1 MTKRKQNGDVPEEVS
16 AYMAKIGAKGGAKSK
31 GVKKKRS
38 PKHYRRMV
46 EIRRR
51 NRELDQL

>member
-1 MTKRKQNGDVPEEVS
+1 MAKKSNGDVPSAVS
-16 AYMAKIGAKGGAKSK
+16 EYMAKIGAKGGAKSK
-31 GVKKKRS
+31 GVPKKRS

-51 NRELDQL
+51 NRELNDL